1 MPQRICVTCKCEK
14 LLSPHRLSKSDRLQ
28 RHGYETFQ
36 ACALPCLLSLKSR
49 HPAWMAAVISAPWM
63 RSSEQCCA
71 VLFGTSASGFM
82 LRHYLLSVL
91 CCAVLW
97 CGVVCWVGL
106 GWVGLGW
113 VRLRISQRLQA
124 VSCTF
129 VCAVGCPLCCAG
141 GRARHVRHHHSLWQA
156 EGRVRAAPAAAEAA
170 HGELGGWGVNV
181 V

>member
-1 MPQRICVTCKCEK
+1 M
-14 LLSPHRLSKSDRLQ
+14 L
-28 RHGYETFQ
+28 RHVLVQ
-36 ACALPCLLSLKSR
+36 
-49 HPAWMAAVISAPWM
+49 
-63 RSSEQCCA
+63 CA
-71 VLFGTSASGFM
+71 VLCCV
-82 LRHYLLSVL
+82 VL
-91 CCAVLW
+91 CCVVL
-97 CGVVCWVGL
+97 CCVV
-106 GWVGLGW
+106 
-113 VRLRISQRLQA
+113 LRISQRLQA